1 MSTNNSAY
9 ERLPSQ
15 DVNDTLSISMEEME
29 PEIPTG
35 TKPTLTSPS
44 TSTHNQLP
52 TLPSMINVHNVSRQE
67 DLEQTQPQSNIQN
80 LQIYLRKQCYKGSKW
95 TSSLTFEGSTDK
107 ETYQEMDVLKFIGSP
122 CYKDKKSGML
132 LQSLF

>member
-15 DVNDTLSISMEEME
+15 DMNDTLSISMEEME

-80 LQIYLRKQCYKGSKW
+80 LQIYLRKQCYKGSK
-95 TSSLTFEGSTDK
+95 
-107 ETYQEMDVLKFIGSP
+107 
-122 CYKDKKSGML
+122 
-132 LQSLF
+132 